1 MVKAIVFDFGQTLA
15 DAAGGFRAAEKKAEV
30 NLYSRLGV
38 TPWDEF
44 LSQYRQVRKA
54 FQERSEF
61 SRRAMWAQVLTSYG
75 VVPDEGCLA
84 EWEGEYWGMVEAETA
99 LFPETM
105 DVLRKLSVKY
115 RLAVITNTRAEAKSG
130 QHRFSRFPGLEKL
143 FHIVIVAGESG
154 VPPKPDP
161 VPFRLCLENL
171 GIASSESVYVGDD
184 WRIDVCGAR
193 DVGMQPIWLQH
204 HSVRR
209 SWPLKETSVPVI
221 TSLDPLLDM
230 ETLLAK
236 G

>member
-1 MVKAIVFDFGQTLA
+1 MKAIVFDFGQTLA

-115 RLAVITNTRAEAKSG
+115 RLPLSPI
-130 QHRFSRFPGLEKL
+130 
-143 FHIVIVAGESG
+143 
-154 VPPKPDP
+154 
-161 VPFRLCLENL
+161 L
-171 GIASSESVYVGDD
+171 G
-184 WRIDVCGAR
+184 R
-193 DVGMQPIWLQH
+193 
-204 HSVRR
+204 RR
-209 SWPLKETSVPVI
+209 SQVSTGSAGSPAWRSSSILSSSPANPVSLQNLIPSRSVSASRISELHPQ
-221 TSLDPLLDM
+221 SQS
-230 ETLLAK
+230 TLVMTGALMSVGLGMWACNPY
-236 G
+236 GFSTTP